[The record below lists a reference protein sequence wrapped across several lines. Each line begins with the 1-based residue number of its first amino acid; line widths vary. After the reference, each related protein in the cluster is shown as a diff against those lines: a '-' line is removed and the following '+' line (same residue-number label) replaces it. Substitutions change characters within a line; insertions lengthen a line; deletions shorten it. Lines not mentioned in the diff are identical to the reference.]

1 MAPGRDPRSFDD
13 GAFATTR
20 CGSRRTTTR
29 RSFRTRVATRRSI
42 DASTNQRR
50 RIVRSNASTCVDR
63 TDARRPAIATR
74 GDAMRDAVY
83 YPDDDDDA
91 REDAREDGAT
101 TTTRA
106 GATTTTTTTTT
117 IATGDASEGDGKARA
132 TIATGAREGGGSYT
146 TPGVVPPVM
155 PTRLVSARTYES
167 EPARGTPVSAI
178 ETRPRPQTIARAQ
191 GGVFAFVSPM
201 FADMDDPQVRA
212 VMEREFARE
221 LGLPEGELPVDL
233 EHFMLARQLSR
244 VVRLFALI
252 DMVLCVLYALSGVSV
267 IAVLLIGPLAGFVG
281 ARMYSPGLTA
291 CYVAFC
297 VASIVW
303 RILNF
308 VFMKNVTARV
318 LSVIT
323 IILAT
328 YITRLVIRFYHVVRV
343 IPLEGQILLRQLD
356 FANSAAP
363 VV

>member
-1 MAPGRDPRSFDD
+1 M
-13 GAFATTR
+13 
-20 CGSRRTTTR
+20 RR
-29 RSFRTRVATRRSI
+29 
-42 DASTNQRR
+42 
-50 RIVRSNASTCVDR
+50 
-63 TDARRPAIATR
+63 
-74 GDAMRDAVY
+74 
-83 YPDDDDDA
+83 
-91 REDAREDGAT
+91 
-101 TTTRA
+101 
-106 GATTTTTTTTT
+106 
-117 IATGDASEGDGKARA
+117 EGDGKARA

-178 ETRPRPQTIARAQ
+178 ETRPRPQTIVRTQ
-191 GGVFAFVSPM
+191 DGVFAFVSPM

-281 ARMYSPGLTA
+281 ARMYNPGLTA

-303 RILNF
+303 RDFEFRLYEKCHRARAVGDHHHLSDVHHAIGDSVLSRRARD
-308 VFMKNVTARV
+308 TARGTNFA
-318 LSVIT
+318 S
-323 IILAT
+323 A
-328 YITRLVIRFYHVVRV
+328 TRLRELGGARGLNVIFNV
-343 IPLEGQILLRQLD
+343 Q
-356 FANSAAP
+356 
-363 VV
+363 

>member
-1 MAPGRDPRSFDD
+1 MDDSRRRESIRTRRRVAIEPPRDRDP
-13 GAFATTR
+13 AH
-20 CGSRRTTTR
+20 
-29 RSFRTRVATRRSI
+29 
-42 DASTNQRR
+42 
-50 RIVRSNASTCVDR
+50 
-63 TDARRPAIATR
+63 

-83 YPDDDDDA
+83 YPDDDDEDDDRGA
-91 REDAREDGAT
+91 RDDGAT
-101 TTTRA
+101 ATAAT
-106 GATTTTTTTTT
+106 ATTTATATAT
-117 IATGDASEGDGKARA
+117 IATTTGGDDAGDGKARA
-132 TIATGAREGGGSYT
+132 TLGAGTREGGGSYT
-146 TPGVVPPVM
+146 TPGVAPPVM

-281 ARMYSPGLTA
+281 ARMYNPGLTA

-297 VASIVW
+297 VVSIIW
-303 RILNF
+303 KMLNF
-308 VFMKNVTARV
+308 IFIEDVTARV

-328 YITRLVIRFYHVVRV
+328 YITRLVIRFYHVVRS
-343 IPLEGQILLRQLD
+343 IPFEGQILLRQLD
-356 FANSAAP
+356 FANTAP

>member
-1 MAPGRDPRSFDD
+1 MG
-13 GAFATTR
+13 
-20 CGSRRTTTR
+20 
-29 RSFRTRVATRRSI
+29 
-42 DASTNQRR
+42 
-50 RIVRSNASTCVDR
+50 
-63 TDARRPAIATR
+63 
-74 GDAMRDAVY
+74 
-83 YPDDDDDA
+83 
-91 REDAREDGAT
+91 
-101 TTTRA
+101 
-106 GATTTTTTTTT
+106 
-117 IATGDASEGDGKARA
+117 
-132 TIATGAREGGGSYT
+132 
-146 TPGVVPPVM
+146 GVVPPVM

-233 EHFMLARQLSR
+233 EHFMLARLLSR

-363 VV
+363 